1 MTERVS
7 TTRRDLIRLRLGLL
21 GLTVVVLA
29 LSAWSFASTQ
39 NTLSTV
45 REQTAPAVLDVA
57 SARAALMQ
65 AHSAAVNSF
74 VHRGAQLVGPGEQYL
89 TDLAVAEQDLARA
102 AGDNAG
108 GTAGSGE
115 LQLLAGLL
123 TTYSG
128 WMSQAGTHYDDSTNV
143 LYLTDLWYAARSLY
157 GSDQTLAHL
166 DNLAASQRSEL
177 NRQLSEG
184 WLNPVTVLA
193 WGVPALA
200 LLGLL
205 AYTQFYLWRRFGRR
219 FNPALLGASAL
230 LLALMAATTSELA
243 LTGQAQSA
251 TATLTSYVTSSDRQA
266 DAVSARAQHD
276 LVELVRQTC
285 NPNGCGA
292 TMPST
297 PPSVPPVTT
306 APTASSAADATA
318 QFAGATDLGWL
329 LVAIPVLALGIAAL
343 ALIGL
348 QPRIDE
354 FRYRS

>member
-1 MTERVS
+1 MTGRVS

-29 LSAWSFASTQ
+29 LSAWSFAATQ
-39 NTLSTV
+39 TTLTTV
-45 REQTAPAVLDVA
+45 RDQTAPAVLDVA

-74 VHRGAQLVGPGEQYL
+74 VHQGAQLVGPGEQYA

-108 GTAGSGE
+108 GATGSGE

-128 WMSQAGTHYDDSTNV
+128 WMSQASTHYSV
-143 LYLTDLWYAARSLY
+143 AAPVPYLSDLWYAARSLY
-157 GSDQTLAHL
+157 GDDQTLAHL
-166 DNLAASQRSEL
+166 ETLADTQRQEL
-177 NRQLSEG
+177 DRQLSEG
-184 WLNPVTVLA
+184 WQDPITVLA
-193 WGVPALA
+193 WALPALA

-205 AYTQFYLWRRFGRR
+205 VHTQLYLWRKFGRR
-219 FNPALLGASAL
+219 FNPGLLGATAL
-230 LLALMAATTSELA
+230 LLALMAATSSEFVLA
-243 LTGQAQSA
+243 GQAHAA
-251 TATLTSYVTSSDRQA
+251 TTALTSYITSSDRQA
-266 DAVSARAQHD
+266 DAISATAQHD
-276 LVELVRQTC
+276 LVELERQTC
-285 NPNGCGA
+285 QPDGCGA
-292 TMPST
+292 TMPGA
-297 PPSVPPVTT
+297 PPSVPLTTT
-306 APTASSAADATA
+306 APPAAAAAAATA

-329 LVAIPVLALGIAAL
+329 LVAIPGLALGIAAL